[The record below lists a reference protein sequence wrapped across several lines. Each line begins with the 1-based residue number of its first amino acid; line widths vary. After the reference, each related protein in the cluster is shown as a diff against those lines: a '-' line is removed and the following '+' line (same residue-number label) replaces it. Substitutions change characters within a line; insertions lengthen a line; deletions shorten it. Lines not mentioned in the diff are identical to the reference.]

1 MSYNHGSA
9 QNIGIITQFM
19 CDQLVNACKADS
31 TAMSTCARAKNAAN
45 GAPPKTGK
53 QADAFNAVFGKITKF
68 SSVTPLDD
76 HGNSVGGS
84 NNAGANDRN
93 DATADGNIGNFGS
106 CSIPEIRFGAGFDGR
121 RETAFEPVD
130 KGDFSPFLL
139 LPRGALC

>member
-9 QNIGIITQFM
+9 QNIGVITQFM
-19 CDQLVNACKADS
+19 CDQLVNTCKADS

-53 QADAFNAVFGKITKF
+53 QADAFNAVFGKTTNF
-68 SSVTPLDD
+68 SKVTPLNDQ
-76 HGNSVGGS
+76 GNSVGGS
-84 NNAGANDRN
+84 NSGNNMNNGNDKTTN
-93 DATADGNIGNFGS
+93 GKIGNFGS

-130 KGDFSPFLL
+130 KGRSSLL
-139 LPRGALC
+139 TCVIL